1 MAGDE
6 RLFFALLPPPAIQA
20 ELGRLGA
27 WGERR
32 CGGHAVDPDNL
43 HLTLLFLGELAPDP
57 AAATREAA
65 AGVRFSPFEV
75 TLDRIEYWPGPRL
88 YCAVPATPMP
98 SAAALATS
106 LRAALRD
113 VVALPERPFAAHVTL
128 LRRPRRLHELPMLP
142 LAWMAGEF
150 CLMSSRRVGGALR
163 YVPIDS
169 WSCT

>member
-1 MAGDE
+1 MAGRE

-32 CGGHAVDPDNL
+32 CGGHAVATENI
-43 HLTLLFLGELAPDP
+43 HLTLLYLGEVAPGTT
-57 AAATREAA
+57 ATAREAA
-65 AGVRFSPFEV
+65 TVRRFAPFEV

-88 YCAVPATPMP
+88 YCAVPAAPVP
-98 SAAALATS
+98 GAAALAAS
-106 LRAALRD
+106 LRAAVRGG
-113 VVALPERPFAAHVTL
+113 VVPPERRFAAHVTL

-142 LAWMAGEF
+142 LAWMVNEY
-150 CLMSSRRVGGALR
+150 CLMSSRRLGGELH

>member
-1 MAGDE
+1 MAHGE

-32 CGGHAVDPDNL
+32 CGGHAVRADKL
-43 HLTLLFLGELAPDP
+43 HLTLLYLGELAADV
-57 AAATREAA
+57 AAATRKVA

-88 YCAVPATPMP
+88 YCAVPAAPLP

-128 LRRPRRLHELPMLP
+128 LRRPRRLHELPMPP
-142 LAWMAGEF
+142 LAWMASEF
-150 CLMSSRRVGGALR
+150 WLMSSRRVGGELR
-163 YVPIDS
+163 YLPLEA
-169 WSCT
+169 WSCV